1 MAGNVDKVQLQVEVI
16 RSQLDTLIKD
26 VNNLKSQKLSITVDS
41 SGMDAINKF
50 NASMKTLMQNAN
62 GVGGKIT
69 EIWAGVKDGA
79 PVRTIETV
87 NQGLGRTT
95 EIIRTLDKETQS
107 YSEVQTKTT
116 TNYDAIAKAAQRAAE
131 TSQKAEQQAKAYLLR
146 EQQAAEKAAK
156 RYDPTP
162 MQKQIEALT
171 GISNSSKSAADS
183 AKAFEKAWQDSSDKV
198 TAANQRA
205 AETSQ
210 KAFTTAQNN
219 MPTLQKQFAD
229 LGRQID
235 NAVKKYP
242 NGTFDKISGDVAN
255 ARAALAKLDSDLTAG
270 NISYE
275 DYTKG
280 VNDAKSSLRQ
290 LQSEFSQTQKDTEK
304 LKNST
309 NVLGDSLGNIVKK
322 IVAWQVINA
331 SVATVIRSFRKAVK
345 TMKEVDTELT
355 AIQKVTNNTDAEM
368 EKLSQHAYEVA
379 SQYGVAVTDYL
390 ESTGTFAKA
399 GYKELSEDMAE
410 LATKT
415 QLVGDV
421 NAETANQFLLSAD
434 AAFKMKG
441 NITELSTVL
450 DKANVIEN
458 NYATSIEKMA
468 EGFPIVANVASMA
481 NMSIDDLMA
490 ALGTITAVTQESG
503 TKAATALR
511 ALILNIMGDTETE
524 LEDGVTW
531 TKDEIDSLT
540 QVLWTYSEE
549 AMKAA
554 QATGTIVNPMEAVAG
569 LAKAY
574 KEGVLTQAELAKIE
588 SDLGGKLRTNQLDAL
603 IKNFDM
609 YSEMLDKVK
618 DSAGSA
624 DQEVGIMLES
634 WESKANILQ
643 NTWTK
648 FIANTLDTGWVKG
661 FLDALTW
668 LIEGFDNLGT
678 AIFVFG
684 SALAVLKW
692 NDITAKAKT
701 FGSVIKQLPSLF
713 KRAADGTNAFDAGMK
728 AMNLTLTS
736 TQLIVGAVVLAISG
750 LVIAYNHIKQAQEE
764 ARQAAI
770 DAGNAAAAE
779 AESLK
784 DLYQSYT
791 DAKKAYDDGTG
802 SKAALLSATEKLWKA
817 TDTEAE
823 SVDTLTFRYGSLKTA
838 IDQVTEAKLQAALY
852 DAKAGTVAANDNL
865 IEKVASY
872 NPYGFASA
880 HENFTADDFVKF
892 YEELTD
898 RRNKMLDSG
907 NTESR
912 DYKDLTIVLG
922 ELKPL
927 VDEYNTALENQ
938 KNIEGMLQ
946 SLRDGTLESYGR
958 ESDETKENT
967 EAKEENAEAAGTQAT
982 ALEEAGKKL
991 KAQQE
996 NLKSAA
1002 QAMAEYQK
1010 NGKVSNETIQ
1020 KLIAMSSDYS
1030 DILVNE
1036 DGTLNITEESL
1047 RLLNAA
1053 IADNITQTESQIGVT
1068 GTADDAAAAYVTSLI
1083 ALGEASGA
1091 TGQKLYELVLE
1102 EIKLNNMGLDLSG
1115 QIAQVIALGRAAG
1128 ATAASIA
1135 SISGMKSSD
1144 ADRTIKGWLQTG
1156 QVGSYEEGEQ
1166 KLLQGIYD
1174 SFDYSESSWNKS
1186 GSSGSKGSGS
1196 GGGGSS
1202 SDARLTAHKERVTL
1216 LKSELTLLEKQGA
1229 SEEAQKNKMRQ
1240 IQNALNAQADYMR
1253 SIGYSQA
1260 EINDLSSEWYD
1271 WQKKINE
1278 QTQTMENLLSDL
1290 QSAMQDSLS
1299 SQQEARDAELAAI
1312 DAQIDALKK
1321 RKESKDDELTL
1332 EEKILAV
1339 QKAQANLAN
1348 AQNERTIRQYNA
1360 KTGQWEWVADAGNVK
1375 SAEESLEN
1383 AKKDL
1388 EDFKENAAYEA
1399 AIAELEAKKDAIN
1412 ARYDALERQ
1421 YNNFLDSL
1429 KAKTRGIAE
1438 ILQDIWKNATPE
1450 LKKIILENAELFR
1463 QFGID
1468 VTKLS
1473 DAVTETVNR
1482 IVKVGA
1488 DGKAPSGLS
1497 VGDRVVTGGGTYE
1510 ITGVNPDGTYQSV
1523 LVDKNQTTYNY
1534 KGEYDDPPGAGGSGG
1549 GSGSG
1554 QKYSGTVYGYASD
1567 GSRYTISSERGIRFL
1582 NTALAGETLSGGD
1595 GSHWVKNAN
1604 GTTTITK
1611 RDGKRYTVYDKGGIL
1626 EGMGGVKATEKPEM
1640 VLPPDV
1646 TKVLHTM
1653 MLRPQT
1659 DMRFER
1665 GMDRMRM
1672 ALGIKDGTAMNR
1684 AAYDDHRIGT
1694 QYSGNVYQLG
1704 GISISEEK
1712 ARVTSVYDLARMAR
1726 TLAISSRD

>member
-1 MAGNVDKVQLQVEVI
+1 MAEIITLTVKQVGVSEAEK
-16 RSQLDTLIKD
+16 SLNNMLTTIK
-26 VNNLKSQKLSITVDS
+26 
-41 SGMDAINKF
+41 AINSTPI
-50 NASMKTLMQNAN
+50 NVSVT
-62 GVGGKIT
+62 GSG
-69 EIWAGVKDGA
+69 
-79 PVRTIETV
+79 
-87 NQGLGRTT
+87 
-95 EIIRTLDKETQS
+95 
-107 YSEVQTKTT
+107 
-116 TNYDAIAKAAQRAAE
+116 AKAA
-131 TSQKAEQQAKAYLLR
+131 EQYK
-146 EQQAAEKAAK
+146 
-156 RYDPTP
+156 
-162 MQKQIEALT
+162 EA
-171 GISNSSKSAADS
+171 
-183 AKAFEKAWQDSSDKV
+183 V
-198 TAANQRA
+198 TVTQT
-205 AETSQ
+205 E
-210 KAFTTAQNN
+210 
-219 MPTLQKQFAD
+219 
-229 LGRQID
+229 
-235 NAVKKYP
+235 VKKL
-242 NGTFDKISGDVAN
+242 S
-255 ARAALAKLDSDLTAG
+255 
-270 NISYE
+270 
-275 DYTKG
+275 
-280 VNDAKSSLRQ
+280 
-290 LQSEFSQTQKDTEK
+290 QSFKDTEK
-304 LKNST
+304 SGNSLLKN
-309 NVLGDSLGNIVKK
+309 
-322 IVAWQVINA
+322 VIKNA
-331 SVATVIRSFRKAVK
+331 QWYYISGAVSAATRSFKDAIA
-345 TMKEVDTELT
+345 TMKEVDAEMVS
-355 AIQKVTNNTDAEM
+355 IQKVTGYTKEQMDRLSDSAYALASAYGRTAQEILSAE
-368 EKLSQHAYEVA
+368 
-379 SQYGVAVTDYL
+379 T
-390 ESTGTFAKA
+390 TFARA
-399 GYKELSEDMAE
+399 GYTDQIEDLAE
-410 LATKT
+410 LAVLT
-415 QLVGDV
+415 QNVGDV
-421 NAETANQFLLSAD
+421 NADTASKFLIAAD
-434 AAFKMKG
+434 AAWKLGGNAKELTEIIDGMNNVTNKNAVDMKALTEGLTVSASAFAEAGESAQTYTAMVGAGVAATQRSG
-441 NITELSTVL
+441 NEVARAMRTIIMNVRQIRGETEDGELIDGESIANAAKALKEYADISTMQNGELRKTYDVLDELAGKWESLGSVAKSAITE
-450 DKANVIEN
+450 
-458 NYATSIEKMA
+458 
-468 EGFPIVANVASMA
+468 
-481 NMSIDDLMA
+481 
-490 ALGTITAVTQESG
+490 AL
-503 TKAATALR
+503 
-511 ALILNIMGDTETE
+511 
-524 LEDGVTW
+524 
-531 TKDEIDSLT
+531 
-540 QVLWTYSEE
+540 
-549 AMKAA
+549 
-554 QATGTIVNPMEAVAG
+554 AG
-569 LAKAY
+569 KY
-574 KEGVLTQAELAKIE
+574 
-588 SDLGGKLRTNQLDAL
+588 R
-603 IKNFDM
+603 
-609 YSEMLDKVK
+609 
-618 DSAGSA
+618 
-624 DQEVGIMLES
+624 
-634 WESKANILQ
+634 ANILSALLNDWDSVSKIMQ
-643 NTWTK
+643 DYADGVGSALEENGFYLQSWDAKTKQLQSTWTEFVAK
-648 FIANTLDTGWVKG
+648 TVDEDWIKG
-661 FLDALTW
+661 LISSVTW
-668 LIEGFDNLGT
+668 LIEGLGSLGNALLILGGIIATFKMPSILSFLSSAVAGIGRLIAMVKLATTNFT
-678 AIFVFG
+678 AFSLVVNTTQ
-684 SALAVLKW
+684 LAIGA
-692 NDITAKAKT
+692 ITAAIT
-701 FGSVIKQLPSLF
+701 IG
-713 KRAADGTNAFDAGMK
+713 
-728 AMNLTLTS
+728 
-736 TQLIVGAVVLAISG
+736 IV
-750 LVIAYNHIKQAQEE
+750 AYNKIKQAREE

-823 SVDTLTFRYGSLKTA
+823 SVNTLAFRYGSLKTA

-852 DAKAGTVAANDNL
+852 DAKAGTAAAEKGLRTAAEKAWGTELANAGNL
-865 IEKVASY
+865 KDPSSIL
-872 NPYGFASA
+872 
-880 HENFTADDFVKF
+880 ADYQGWIDS
-892 YEELTD
+892 
-898 RRNKMLDSG
+898 RNKMIDEGDTS
-907 NTESR
+907 SIA
-912 DYKDLTIVLG
+912 YKEAVRVISIY
-922 ELKPL
+922 KQA

-946 SLRDGTLESYGR
+946 ALRDGTLESYGR
-958 ESDETKENT
+958 EIDETKENT
-967 EAKEENAEAAGTQAT
+967 EAKEENASAAGTQAT
-982 ALEEAGKKL
+982 ALEKAGKAL

-1020 KLIAMSSDYS
+1020 KLISMSSDYS

-1278 QTQTMENLLSDL
+1278 QTQTMEKLLSDL

-1299 SQQEARDAELAAI
+1299 SQQEARGAELAAI

-1348 AQNERTIRQYNA
+1348 ARNERTIRQYNA
-1360 KTGQWEWVADAGNVK
+1360 KTGQWEWVADAGKVK

-1534 KGEYDDPPGAGGSGG
+1534 KGEYDDPPGVGGSGG

-1582 NTALAGETLSGGD
+1582 NTASAGETLSGGD

-1626 EGMGGVKATEKPEM
+1626 EGMGGIKATEKPEM

>member
-50 NASMKTLMQNAN
+50 NASMKTLIQNAN
-62 GVGGKIT
+62 GAGGKIT

-87 NQGLGRTT
+87 NEGLGRTT
-95 EIIRTLDKETQS
+95 EIIRTLDKETQA

-116 TNYDAIAKAAQRAAE
+116 TNYDAMAKAAQRAAE
-131 TSQKAEQQAKAYLLR
+131 TA
-146 EQQAAEKAAK
+146 
-156 RYDPTP
+156 
-162 MQKQIEALT
+162 
-171 GISNSSKSAADS
+171 
-183 AKAFEKAWQDSSDKV
+183 
-198 TAANQRA
+198 
-205 AETSQ
+205 Q

-255 ARAALAKLDSDLTAG
+255 ARAALSKLDSDLAEG
-270 NISYE
+270 KIGYE
-275 DYTKG
+275 AYTSG
-280 VNDAKSSLRQ
+280 VDSAKASLKQ

-331 SVATVIRSFRKAVK
+331 SVAAVIRSFKEAVQ
-345 TMKEVDTELT
+345 TMKEVDTELK

-368 EKLSQHAYEVA
+368 QKLSQHAYEVA

-692 NDITAKAKT
+692 NDITTKAKT

-736 TQLIVGAVVLAISG
+736 TQLIVGAVVIAISG
-750 LVIAYNHIKQAQEE
+750 LVIAYNHMKQAQEK
-764 ARQAAI
+764 ALQAAI
-770 DAGNAAAAE
+770 DAGNAAAQE

-802 SKAALLSATEKLWKA
+802 SKAALLTATEKLWKA

-823 SVDTLTFRYGSLKTA
+823 SVNTLAFRYGSLKTA
-838 IDQVTEAKLQAALY
+838 IDQVTEAKLQADLY
-852 DAKAGTVAANDNL
+852 DAKAGTAAAEKGLRTAAEKAWGTEFANAANLKDPSSIL
-865 IEKVASY
+865 
-872 NPYGFASA
+872 
-880 HENFTADDFVKF
+880 ADYQGWIDA
-892 YEELTD
+892 
-898 RRNKMLDSG
+898 RNKMIDEGDTS
-907 NTESR
+907 SIA
-912 DYKDLTIVLG
+912 YKEAVRVISIY
-922 ELKPL
+922 KQA

-946 SLRDGTLESYGR
+946 ALRDGTLESYGR
-958 ESDETKENT
+958 ETDETKENT
-967 EAKEENAEAAGTQAT
+967 EAKEENASAAGTQAT
-982 ALEEAGKKL
+982 ALEKAGKAL

-1156 QVGSYEEGEQ
+1156 QVGSYEEGER

-1290 QSAMQDSLS
+1290 QSAMQDSLR
-1299 SQQEARDAELAAI
+1299 SQQDARDAELAAI

-1348 AQNERTIRQYNA
+1348 ARNERTIRQYNA

-1383 AKKDL
+1383 AQKDL

-1412 ARYDALERQ
+1412 ARYDALELQ

-1549 GSGSG
+1549 NSVSG

-1582 NTALAGETLSGGD
+1582 NTASAGETLSGGD

-1626 EGMGGVKATEKPEM
+1626 EGMGGIKATEKPEM

-1665 GMDRMRM
+1665 GMDRMRI

>member
-50 NASMKTLMQNAN
+50 NASMRTLTQNAD
-62 GVGGKIT
+62 GLGGKFTQVWSGIA
-69 EIWAGVKDGA
+69 EGA

-95 EIIRTLDKETQS
+95 EIIRTLNEETQT

-116 TNYDAIAKAAQRAAE
+116 TNYDAIAKAA
-131 TSQKAEQQAKAYLLR
+131 
-146 EQQAAEKAAK
+146 
-156 RYDPTP
+156 
-162 MQKQIEALT
+162 
-171 GISNSSKSAADS
+171 
-183 AKAFEKAWQDSSDKV
+183 
-198 TAANQRA
+198 QRA

-331 SVATVIRSFRKAVK
+331 SVATVIRSFREAVK

-368 EKLSQHAYEVA
+368 QKLSQHAYEVA

-441 NITELSTVL
+441 NITELSAVL

-458 NYATSIEKMA
+458 DYATSIEKMA

-692 NDITAKAKT
+692 NDITTKAKT

-736 TQLIVGAVVLAISG
+736 TQLIVGAVVIAISG
-750 LVIAYNHIKQAQEE
+750 LVIAYNHMKQAQEE

-770 DAGNAAAAE
+770 DAGNAAAQE

-784 DLYQSYT
+784 ALYQSHT
-791 DAKKAYDDGTG
+791 DAKKAYEDGTG
-802 SKAALLSATEKLWKA
+802 SKAALLTATEKLWKA

-865 IEKVASY
+865 IEKVVSY

-880 HENFTADDFVKF
+880 YENFTADDFVKF

-912 DYKDLTIVLG
+912 DYKNLTRVLG

-946 SLRDGTLESYGR
+946 ALRDGTLESYGR
-958 ESDETKENT
+958 ETDSVQENT
-967 EAKEENAEAAGTQAT
+967 DALDENAAAAGTQAT
-982 ALEEAGKKL
+982 ALEKAGKAL

-1091 TGQKLYELVLE
+1091 TGRKLYELVLE

-1186 GSSGSKGSGS
+1186 GSSGPKGSGS

-1278 QTQTMENLLSDL
+1278 QTQTMENLLSDM

-1360 KTGQWEWVADAGNVK
+1360 KTGQWEWVADAGKVK

-1554 QKYSGTVYGYASD
+1554 QKYSGTVYGHASD

>member
-1 MAGNVDKVQLQVEVI
+1 MAEIITLTVKQVGVSEAEK
-16 RSQLDTLIKD
+16 SLNNMLTTIK
-26 VNNLKSQKLSITVDS
+26 
-41 SGMDAINKF
+41 AINSTPI
-50 NASMKTLMQNAN
+50 NVSVT
-62 GVGGKIT
+62 GSG
-69 EIWAGVKDGA
+69 
-79 PVRTIETV
+79 
-87 NQGLGRTT
+87 
-95 EIIRTLDKETQS
+95 
-107 YSEVQTKTT
+107 
-116 TNYDAIAKAAQRAAE
+116 AKAA
-131 TSQKAEQQAKAYLLR
+131 EQYK
-146 EQQAAEKAAK
+146 
-156 RYDPTP
+156 
-162 MQKQIEALT
+162 EA
-171 GISNSSKSAADS
+171 
-183 AKAFEKAWQDSSDKV
+183 V
-198 TAANQRA
+198 TVTQT
-205 AETSQ
+205 E
-210 KAFTTAQNN
+210 
-219 MPTLQKQFAD
+219 
-229 LGRQID
+229 
-235 NAVKKYP
+235 VKKL
-242 NGTFDKISGDVAN
+242 S
-255 ARAALAKLDSDLTAG
+255 
-270 NISYE
+270 
-275 DYTKG
+275 
-280 VNDAKSSLRQ
+280 
-290 LQSEFSQTQKDTEK
+290 QSFKDTEK
-304 LKNST
+304 SGNSLLKN
-309 NVLGDSLGNIVKK
+309 
-322 IVAWQVINA
+322 VIKNA
-331 SVATVIRSFRKAVK
+331 QWYYISGAVSAATRSFKDAIA
-345 TMKEVDTELT
+345 TMKEVDAEMVS
-355 AIQKVTNNTDAEM
+355 IQKVTGYTKEQMDRLSDSAYALASAYGRTAQEILSAE
-368 EKLSQHAYEVA
+368 
-379 SQYGVAVTDYL
+379 T
-390 ESTGTFAKA
+390 TFARA
-399 GYKELSEDMAE
+399 GYTDQIEDLAE
-410 LATKT
+410 LAVLT
-415 QLVGDV
+415 QNVGDV
-421 NAETANQFLLSAD
+421 NADTASKFLIAAD
-434 AAFKMKG
+434 AAWKLGGNAKELTEIIDGMNNVTNKNAVDMKALTEGLTVSASAFAEAGESAQTYTAMVGAGVAATQRSG
-441 NITELSTVL
+441 NEVARAMRTIIMNVRQIRGETEDGELIDGESIANAAKALKEYADISTMQNGELRKTYDVLDELAGKWESLGSVAKSAITE
-450 DKANVIEN
+450 
-458 NYATSIEKMA
+458 
-468 EGFPIVANVASMA
+468 
-481 NMSIDDLMA
+481 
-490 ALGTITAVTQESG
+490 AL
-503 TKAATALR
+503 
-511 ALILNIMGDTETE
+511 
-524 LEDGVTW
+524 
-531 TKDEIDSLT
+531 
-540 QVLWTYSEE
+540 
-549 AMKAA
+549 
-554 QATGTIVNPMEAVAG
+554 AG
-569 LAKAY
+569 KY
-574 KEGVLTQAELAKIE
+574 
-588 SDLGGKLRTNQLDAL
+588 R
-603 IKNFDM
+603 
-609 YSEMLDKVK
+609 
-618 DSAGSA
+618 
-624 DQEVGIMLES
+624 
-634 WESKANILQ
+634 ANILSALLNDWDSVSKIMQ
-643 NTWTK
+643 DYADGVGSALEENGFYLQGWDAKTKQLQSTWTEFVAK
-648 FIANTLDTGWVKG
+648 TVDEDWIKG
-661 FLDALTW
+661 LISSVTW
-668 LIEGFDNLGT
+668 LIEGLGSLGNALLILGGIIATFKMPSILSFLSSAVAGIGRLIAMVKLATTNFT
-678 AIFVFG
+678 AFSLVVNTTQ
-684 SALAVLKW
+684 LAIGA
-692 NDITAKAKT
+692 ITAAIT
-701 FGSVIKQLPSLF
+701 IG
-713 KRAADGTNAFDAGMK
+713 
-728 AMNLTLTS
+728 
-736 TQLIVGAVVLAISG
+736 IV
-750 LVIAYNHIKQAQEE
+750 AYNKIKQAREE

-802 SKAALLSATEKLWKA
+802 SKAALLAATEKLWKA

-823 SVDTLTFRYGSLKTA
+823 SVNTLAFRYGSLKTA
-838 IDQVTEAKLQAALY
+838 IDQVTEAKLQADLY
-852 DAKAGTVAANDNL
+852 DAKAGVTAAGYALVNNGGVTEEFGAKTP
-865 IEKVASY
+865 EKVLEYY
-872 NPYGFASA
+872 NQFISS
-880 HENFTADDFVKF
+880 
-892 YEELTD
+892 
-898 RRNKMLDSG
+898 RNEMIDSG
-907 NTESR
+907 TDSGATWQNVTREISR
-912 DYKDLTIVLG
+912 
-922 ELKPL
+922 LKPL

-946 SLRDGTLESYGR
+946 ALRDGTLESYGR
-958 ESDETKENT
+958 EIDETKENT
-967 EAKEENAEAAGTQAT
+967 EAKEENAAAAGTQAT
-982 ALEEAGKKL
+982 ALEKAGKAL

-1002 QAMAEYQK
+1002 QAMAEYQR

-1091 TGQKLYELVLE
+1091 TGRKLYELVLE

-1174 SFDYSESSWNKS
+1174 SFDYSESSWNKA

-1278 QTQTMENLLSDL
+1278 QTQTMEKLLSDL
-1290 QSAMQDSLS
+1290 QSAMQDSLR
-1299 SQQEARDAELAAI
+1299 SQQDARDAELAAI

-1360 KTGQWEWVADAGNVK
+1360 KTGQWEWVADDGKVK

-1582 NTALAGETLSGGD
+1582 NTASAGETLSGGD

-1626 EGMGGVKATEKPEM
+1626 EGMGGIKATEKPEM

>member
-50 NASMKTLMQNAN
+50 NASMRTLTQNAD
-62 GVGGKIT
+62 GLGGKFTQVWSGIA
-69 EIWAGVKDGA
+69 EGA

-95 EIIRTLDKETQS
+95 EIIRTLNEETQS

-116 TNYDAIAKAAQRAAE
+116 TNYDAIAKAA
-131 TSQKAEQQAKAYLLR
+131 
-146 EQQAAEKAAK
+146 
-156 RYDPTP
+156 
-162 MQKQIEALT
+162 
-171 GISNSSKSAADS
+171 
-183 AKAFEKAWQDSSDKV
+183 
-198 TAANQRA
+198 QRA

-255 ARAALAKLDSDLTAG
+255 ARAALAKLDSDLAEG
-270 NISYE
+270 KIGYE
-275 DYTKG
+275 AYTSG
-280 VNDAKSSLRQ
+280 VDSAKASLKQ

-331 SVATVIRSFRKAVK
+331 SVATVIRSFREAVK

-441 NITELSTVL
+441 NITELSAVL

-692 NDITAKAKT
+692 NDITTKAKT

-736 TQLIVGAVVLAISG
+736 TQLIVGAVVIAISG
-750 LVIAYNHIKQAQEE
+750 LVIAYNHMKQAQEE
-764 ARQAAI
+764 ARRAAI
-770 DAGNAAAAE
+770 DAGNAAAQE

-784 DLYQSYT
+784 DLYQSHT

-817 TDTEAE
+817 TDTEAG

-865 IEKVASY
+865 IEKVVSY

-912 DYKDLTIVLG
+912 DYKNLTIVLG

-946 SLRDGTLESYGR
+946 ALRDGTLESYGR
-958 ESDETKENT
+958 EIDETKENT
-967 EAKEENAEAAGTQAT
+967 EAKEENASAAGTQAT
-982 ALEEAGKKL
+982 ALEKAGKAL

-1020 KLIAMSSDYS
+1020 KLISMSSDYS

-1174 SFDYSESSWNKS
+1174 SIQSKS
-1186 GSSGSKGSGS
+1186 
-1196 GGGGSS
+1196 
-1202 SDARLTAHKERVTL
+1202 
-1216 LKSELTLLEKQGA
+1216 
-1229 SEEAQKNKMRQ
+1229 
-1240 IQNALNAQADYMR
+1240 
-1253 SIGYSQA
+1253 
-1260 EINDLSSEWYD
+1260 
-1271 WQKKINE
+1271 
-1278 QTQTMENLLSDL
+1278 
-1290 QSAMQDSLS
+1290 
-1299 SQQEARDAELAAI
+1299 
-1312 DAQIDALKK
+1312 
-1321 RKESKDDELTL
+1321 
-1332 EEKILAV
+1332 
-1339 QKAQANLAN
+1339 
-1348 AQNERTIRQYNA
+1348 
-1360 KTGQWEWVADAGNVK
+1360 
-1375 SAEESLEN
+1375 
-1383 AKKDL
+1383 
-1388 EDFKENAAYEA
+1388 
-1399 AIAELEAKKDAIN
+1399 
-1412 ARYDALERQ
+1412 
-1421 YNNFLDSL
+1421 
-1429 KAKTRGIAE
+1429 
-1438 ILQDIWKNATPE
+1438 
-1450 LKKIILENAELFR
+1450 
-1463 QFGID
+1463 
-1468 VTKLS
+1468 
-1473 DAVTETVNR
+1473 
-1482 IVKVGA
+1482 
-1488 DGKAPSGLS
+1488 
-1497 VGDRVVTGGGTYE
+1497 
-1510 ITGVNPDGTYQSV
+1510 
-1523 LVDKNQTTYNY
+1523 
-1534 KGEYDDPPGAGGSGG
+1534 
-1549 GSGSG
+1549 
-1554 QKYSGTVYGYASD
+1554 
-1567 GSRYTISSERGIRFL
+1567 
-1582 NTALAGETLSGGD
+1582 
-1595 GSHWVKNAN
+1595 
-1604 GTTTITK
+1604 
-1611 RDGKRYTVYDKGGIL
+1611 
-1626 EGMGGVKATEKPEM
+1626 
-1640 VLPPDV
+1640 
-1646 TKVLHTM
+1646 
-1653 MLRPQT
+1653 
-1659 DMRFER
+1659 
-1665 GMDRMRM
+1665 
-1672 ALGIKDGTAMNR
+1672 
-1684 AAYDDHRIGT
+1684 
-1694 QYSGNVYQLG
+1694 
-1704 GISISEEK
+1704 
-1712 ARVTSVYDLARMAR
+1712 
-1726 TLAISSRD
+1726 

>member
-1 MAGNVDKVQLQVEVI
+1 MAEIITLTVKQVGVSEAEKSLNNMLTTIKAINSTPINVSVTSSGAKAAEQYKEAVTVTQTEV
-16 RSQLDTLIKD
+16 K
-26 VNNLKSQKLSITVDS
+26 KLSQSFRDTEE
-41 SGMDAINKF
+41 SGNSLLKNVIK
-50 NASMKTLMQNAN
+50 NAQWYYIS
-62 GVGGKIT
+62 
-69 EIWAGVKDGA
+69 GA
-79 PVRTIETV
+79 VSAATRSF
-87 NQGLGRTT
+87 
-95 EIIRTLDKETQS
+95 K
-107 YSEVQTKTT
+107 
-116 TNYDAIAKAAQRAAE
+116 DAIAA
-131 TSQKAEQQAKAYLLR
+131 
-146 EQQAAEKAAK
+146 
-156 RYDPTP
+156 
-162 MQKQIEALT
+162 
-171 GISNSSKSAADS
+171 
-183 AKAFEKAWQDSSDKV
+183 
-198 TAANQRA
+198 
-205 AETSQ
+205 
-210 KAFTTAQNN
+210 
-219 MPTLQKQFAD
+219 
-229 LGRQID
+229 
-235 NAVKKYP
+235 
-242 NGTFDKISGDVAN
+242 
-255 ARAALAKLDSDLTAG
+255 
-270 NISYE
+270 
-275 DYTKG
+275 
-280 VNDAKSSLRQ
+280 
-290 LQSEFSQTQKDTEK
+290 
-304 LKNST
+304 
-309 NVLGDSLGNIVKK
+309 
-322 IVAWQVINA
+322 
-331 SVATVIRSFRKAVK
+331 
-345 TMKEVDTELT
+345 MKEVDAEMVS
-355 AIQKVTNNTDAEM
+355 IQKVTGYTKEQMDRLSDSAYALASAYGRTAQEILSAE
-368 EKLSQHAYEVA
+368 
-379 SQYGVAVTDYL
+379 T
-390 ESTGTFAKA
+390 TFARA
-399 GYKELSEDMAE
+399 GYTDQIEDLAE
-410 LATKT
+410 LAVLT
-415 QLVGDV
+415 QNVGDV
-421 NAETANQFLLSAD
+421 NADTASKFLIAAD
-434 AAFKMKG
+434 AAWKLGGNEKELTEIIDGMNNVTNKNAVDMKALTEGLTVSASAFAEAGESAQTYTAMVGAGVAATQRSGNEVARAMRTIIMNVRQIRGETEDGELIDGESIANAAKALKEYADISTLQNGELRKTYDVLDELAGKWESLGSVAKSAITEALAGKYRANILSALLNDWDSVSKMMQDYADGVGSALEENEFYLQSWDAKTKQLQSTWTEFVAKTVDEDWIKGLISSVTWIIEGIGSLGNALLILGGIIATFKMPS
-441 NITELSTVL
+441 ILSFL
-450 DKANVIEN
+450 
-458 NYATSIEKMA
+458 S
-468 EGFPIVANVASMA
+468 S
-481 NMSIDDLMA
+481 
-490 ALGTITAVTQESG
+490 
-503 TKAATALR
+503 
-511 ALILNIMGDTETE
+511 
-524 LEDGVTW
+524 
-531 TKDEIDSLT
+531 
-540 QVLWTYSEE
+540 
-549 AMKAA
+549 
-554 QATGTIVNPMEAVAG
+554 AVAG
-569 LAKAY
+569 IGRLIAMVKLATTNFTAFSL
-574 KEGVLTQAELAKIE
+574 VASTTQLAI
-588 SDLGGKLRTNQLDAL
+588 GA
-603 IKNFDM
+603 
-609 YSEMLDKVK
+609 
-618 DSAGSA
+618 
-624 DQEVGIMLES
+624 
-634 WESKANILQ
+634 
-643 NTWTK
+643 
-648 FIANTLDTGWVKG
+648 
-661 FLDALTW
+661 
-668 LIEGFDNLGT
+668 
-678 AIFVFG
+678 
-684 SALAVLKW
+684 
-692 NDITAKAKT
+692 ITAAIT
-701 FGSVIKQLPSLF
+701 IG
-713 KRAADGTNAFDAGMK
+713 
-728 AMNLTLTS
+728 
-736 TQLIVGAVVLAISG
+736 IV
-750 LVIAYNHIKQAQEE
+750 AYNKIKQAREE
-764 ARQAAI
+764 ARRTAI
-770 DAGNAAAAE
+770 DAGNAAAQE

-802 SKAALLSATEKLWKA
+802 SKAALLTATEKLWKA

-838 IDQVTEAKLQAALY
+838 IDQVTEAKLQADLY
-852 DAKAGTVAANDNL
+852 DAKAGVTAAGYALVNNGGVTEEFGAKTP
-865 IEKVASY
+865 EKVLEYY
-872 NPYGFASA
+872 NQFISS
-880 HENFTADDFVKF
+880 
-892 YEELTD
+892 
-898 RRNKMLDSG
+898 RNEMIDSG
-907 NTESR
+907 TDSGATWQNVTREISR
-912 DYKDLTIVLG
+912 
-922 ELKPL
+922 LKPL

-946 SLRDGTLESYGR
+946 ALREGTLESYGR

-1083 ALGEASGA
+1083 ALGEASGT

-1115 QIAQVIALGRAAG
+1115 QIAQVIALGQAAG

-1278 QTQTMENLLSDL
+1278 QTQTMEKLLSDL
-1290 QSAMQDSLS
+1290 QSAMQDSLR
-1299 SQQEARDAELAAI
+1299 SQQDARDAELAAI

-1348 AQNERTIRQYNA
+1348 ARNERTIRQYNA
-1360 KTGQWEWVADAGNVK
+1360 KTGQWEWVADAGKVK

-1534 KGEYDDPPGAGGSGG
+1534 KGEYDDPPGAGGSVGD
-1549 GSGSG
+1549 SGSG

>member
-1 MAGNVDKVQLQVEVI
+1 MAEIITLTVKQVGVSEAEK
-16 RSQLDTLIKD
+16 SLNNMLTTIK
-26 VNNLKSQKLSITVDS
+26 
-41 SGMDAINKF
+41 AINSTPI
-50 NASMKTLMQNAN
+50 NVSVT
-62 GVGGKIT
+62 GSG
-69 EIWAGVKDGA
+69 
-79 PVRTIETV
+79 
-87 NQGLGRTT
+87 
-95 EIIRTLDKETQS
+95 
-107 YSEVQTKTT
+107 
-116 TNYDAIAKAAQRAAE
+116 AKAA
-131 TSQKAEQQAKAYLLR
+131 EQYK
-146 EQQAAEKAAK
+146 
-156 RYDPTP
+156 
-162 MQKQIEALT
+162 EA
-171 GISNSSKSAADS
+171 
-183 AKAFEKAWQDSSDKV
+183 V
-198 TAANQRA
+198 TVTQT
-205 AETSQ
+205 E
-210 KAFTTAQNN
+210 
-219 MPTLQKQFAD
+219 
-229 LGRQID
+229 
-235 NAVKKYP
+235 VKKL
-242 NGTFDKISGDVAN
+242 S
-255 ARAALAKLDSDLTAG
+255 
-270 NISYE
+270 
-275 DYTKG
+275 
-280 VNDAKSSLRQ
+280 
-290 LQSEFSQTQKDTEK
+290 QSFKDTEK
-304 LKNST
+304 SGNSLLKN
-309 NVLGDSLGNIVKK
+309 
-322 IVAWQVINA
+322 VIKNA
-331 SVATVIRSFRKAVK
+331 QWYYISGAVSAATRSFKDAIAA
-345 TMKEVDTELT
+345 MKEVDAEMVS
-355 AIQKVTNNTDAEM
+355 IQKVTGYTKEQMDRLSDSAYALASAYGRTAQEILSAE
-368 EKLSQHAYEVA
+368 
-379 SQYGVAVTDYL
+379 T
-390 ESTGTFAKA
+390 TFARA
-399 GYKELSEDMAE
+399 GYTDQIENLAE
-410 LATKT
+410 LAVLT
-415 QLVGDV
+415 QNVGDV
-421 NAETANQFLLSAD
+421 NADTASKFLIAAD
-434 AAFKMKG
+434 AAWKLGGNEKELTEIIDGMNNVTNKNAVDMKALTEGLTVSASAFAEAGESAQTYTAMVGAGVAATQRSG
-441 NITELSTVL
+441 NEVARAMRTIIMNVRQIRGETEDGELIDGESIANAAKALKEYADISTMQNGELRKTYDVLDELAGKWESLGSVAKSAITE
-450 DKANVIEN
+450 
-458 NYATSIEKMA
+458 
-468 EGFPIVANVASMA
+468 
-481 NMSIDDLMA
+481 
-490 ALGTITAVTQESG
+490 AL
-503 TKAATALR
+503 
-511 ALILNIMGDTETE
+511 
-524 LEDGVTW
+524 
-531 TKDEIDSLT
+531 
-540 QVLWTYSEE
+540 
-549 AMKAA
+549 
-554 QATGTIVNPMEAVAG
+554 AG
-569 LAKAY
+569 KY
-574 KEGVLTQAELAKIE
+574 
-588 SDLGGKLRTNQLDAL
+588 R
-603 IKNFDM
+603 
-609 YSEMLDKVK
+609 
-618 DSAGSA
+618 
-624 DQEVGIMLES
+624 
-634 WESKANILQ
+634 ANILSALLNDWDSVSKIMQ
-643 NTWTK
+643 DYADGVGSALEENGFYLQSWDAKTKQLQSTWTEFVAK
-648 FIANTLDTGWVKG
+648 TVDEDWIKG
-661 FLDALTW
+661 LISSVTW
-668 LIEGFDNLGT
+668 LIEGLGSLGNALLILGGIIATFKMPSILSFLSSAVAGIGRLIAMVKLATTNFT
-678 AIFVFG
+678 AFSLV
-684 SALAVLKW
+684 ANTTQLAIGA
-692 NDITAKAKT
+692 ITAAIT
-701 FGSVIKQLPSLF
+701 IG
-713 KRAADGTNAFDAGMK
+713 
-728 AMNLTLTS
+728 
-736 TQLIVGAVVLAISG
+736 IV
-750 LVIAYNHIKQAQEE
+750 AYNKIKQAREE
-764 ARQAAI
+764 ARRAAI
-770 DAGNAAAAE
+770 DAGNAAATE

-784 DLYQSYT
+784 DLYQSYE
-791 DAKKAYDDGTG
+791 DANKAYEDGTG
-802 SKAALLSATEKLWKA
+802 SKAALLAATEKLWKA
-817 TDTEAE
+817 TDTEAG

-838 IDQVTEAKLQAALY
+838 IDQVTEAKLQADLY
-852 DAKAGTVAANDNL
+852 DAKAGTAAAEKGLRTAAEKAWGTELANAGNL
-865 IEKVASY
+865 KDPSSIL
-872 NPYGFASA
+872 
-880 HENFTADDFVKF
+880 ADYQVWIDA
-892 YEELTD
+892 
-898 RRNKMLDSG
+898 RNKMIDEGDTS
-907 NTESR
+907 SIA
-912 DYKDLTIVLG
+912 YKEAVRVISIY
-922 ELKPL
+922 KQA

-946 SLRDGTLESYGR
+946 ALREGTLESYGR

-967 EAKEENAEAAGTQAT
+967 EAKEENAAAAGTQAT
-982 ALEEAGKKL
+982 ALEKAGKAL

-996 NLKSAA
+996 NLKSAV
-1002 QAMAEYQK
+1002 QAMAEYQR

-1091 TGQKLYELVLE
+1091 TGRKLYELVLE

-1278 QTQTMENLLSDL
+1278 QTQTMEKLLSDL
-1290 QSAMQDSLS
+1290 QSAMQDSLR
-1299 SQQEARDAELAAI
+1299 SQQDARDAELAAI

-1360 KTGQWEWVADAGNVK
+1360 KTGQWEWVADDGKVK

-1388 EDFKENAAYEA
+1388 EDFKENAAYKA

-1549 GSGSG
+1549 DSGSG

-1604 GTTTITK
+1604 GTTTITR
-1611 RDGKRYTVYDKGGIL
+1611 RDGRRYTVYDKGGIL
-1626 EGMGGVKATEKPEM
+1626 DGMGGIKATEKPEM

>member
-1 MAGNVDKVQLQVEVI
+1 MAGNVDKVQLQVEVV

-62 GVGGKIT
+62 GAGGKIT

-87 NQGLGRTT
+87 NEGLGKTT
-95 EIIRTLDKETQS
+95 EIIRTLDKETQT

-116 TNYDAIAKAAQRAAE
+116 TNYDAMAKAAQRAAE
-131 TSQKAEQQAKAYLLR
+131 
-146 EQQAAEKAAK
+146 
-156 RYDPTP
+156 
-162 MQKQIEALT
+162 
-171 GISNSSKSAADS
+171 
-183 AKAFEKAWQDSSDKV
+183 
-198 TAANQRA
+198 AN
-205 AETSQ
+205 Q
-210 KAFTTAQNN
+210 KAFSTAQNN

-331 SVATVIRSFRKAVK
+331 SVATVIRSFREAVK

-368 EKLSQHAYEVA
+368 QKLSQHAYEVA

-441 NITELSTVL
+441 NITELSAVL

-736 TQLIVGAVVLAISG
+736 TQLIVGAVVIAISG
-750 LVIAYNHIKQAQEE
+750 LVIAYNHMKQAQEE
-764 ARQAAI
+764 ARQKALE
-770 DAGNAAAAE
+770 AGNAAAAE

-784 DLYQSYT
+784 DLYQSYE
-791 DAKKAYDDGTG
+791 DANKAYEDGTG

-823 SVDTLTFRYGSLKTA
+823 SVNTLAFRYGSLKTA

-865 IEKVASY
+865 IEKVVSY

-880 HENFTADDFVKF
+880 YENFTADDFVKF

-912 DYKDLTIVLG
+912 DYKNLTIVLG

-946 SLRDGTLESYGR
+946 ALREGTLESYGR
-958 ESDETKENT
+958 EIDETKENT
-967 EAKEENAEAAGTQAT
+967 EAKEENAAAAGTQAT
-982 ALEEAGKKL
+982 ALEKAGKAL

-1091 TGQKLYELVLE
+1091 TGRKLYELVLE

-1278 QTQTMENLLSDL
+1278 QTQTMEKLLSDL
-1290 QSAMQDSLS
+1290 QSAMQDSLR
-1299 SQQEARDAELAAI
+1299 SQQDARDAELAAI

-1360 KTGQWEWVADAGNVK
+1360 KTGQWEWVADDGKVK

-1626 EGMGGVKATEKPEM
+1626 EGMGGIKATEKPEM

>member
-1 MAGNVDKVQLQVEVI
+1 MAEIITLTVKQVGVSEAEK
-16 RSQLDTLIKD
+16 SLNNMLTTIK
-26 VNNLKSQKLSITVDS
+26 
-41 SGMDAINKF
+41 AINSTPI
-50 NASMKTLMQNAN
+50 NVSVT
-62 GVGGKIT
+62 GSG
-69 EIWAGVKDGA
+69 
-79 PVRTIETV
+79 
-87 NQGLGRTT
+87 
-95 EIIRTLDKETQS
+95 
-107 YSEVQTKTT
+107 
-116 TNYDAIAKAAQRAAE
+116 AKAA
-131 TSQKAEQQAKAYLLR
+131 EQYK
-146 EQQAAEKAAK
+146 
-156 RYDPTP
+156 
-162 MQKQIEALT
+162 EA
-171 GISNSSKSAADS
+171 
-183 AKAFEKAWQDSSDKV
+183 V
-198 TAANQRA
+198 TVTQT
-205 AETSQ
+205 E
-210 KAFTTAQNN
+210 
-219 MPTLQKQFAD
+219 
-229 LGRQID
+229 
-235 NAVKKYP
+235 VKKL
-242 NGTFDKISGDVAN
+242 S
-255 ARAALAKLDSDLTAG
+255 
-270 NISYE
+270 
-275 DYTKG
+275 
-280 VNDAKSSLRQ
+280 
-290 LQSEFSQTQKDTEK
+290 QSFKDTEK
-304 LKNST
+304 SGNSLLKN
-309 NVLGDSLGNIVKK
+309 
-322 IVAWQVINA
+322 VIKNA
-331 SVATVIRSFRKAVK
+331 QWYYISGAVSAATRSFKDAIA
-345 TMKEVDTELT
+345 TMKEVDAEMVS
-355 AIQKVTNNTDAEM
+355 IQKVTGYTKEQMDRLSDSAYALASAYGRTAQEILSAE
-368 EKLSQHAYEVA
+368 
-379 SQYGVAVTDYL
+379 T
-390 ESTGTFAKA
+390 TFARA
-399 GYKELSEDMAE
+399 GYTDQIEDLAE
-410 LATKT
+410 LAVLT
-415 QLVGDV
+415 QNVGDV
-421 NAETANQFLLSAD
+421 NADTASKFLIAAD
-434 AAFKMKG
+434 AAWKLGGNAKELTEIIDGMNNVTNKNAVDMKALTEGLTVSASAFAEAGESAQTYTAMVGAGVAATQRSG
-441 NITELSTVL
+441 NEVARAMRTIIMNVRQIRGETEDGELIDGESIANAAKALKEYADISTMQNGELRKTYDVLDELAGKWESLGSVAKSAITE
-450 DKANVIEN
+450 
-458 NYATSIEKMA
+458 
-468 EGFPIVANVASMA
+468 
-481 NMSIDDLMA
+481 
-490 ALGTITAVTQESG
+490 AL
-503 TKAATALR
+503 
-511 ALILNIMGDTETE
+511 
-524 LEDGVTW
+524 
-531 TKDEIDSLT
+531 
-540 QVLWTYSEE
+540 
-549 AMKAA
+549 
-554 QATGTIVNPMEAVAG
+554 AG
-569 LAKAY
+569 KY
-574 KEGVLTQAELAKIE
+574 
-588 SDLGGKLRTNQLDAL
+588 R
-603 IKNFDM
+603 
-609 YSEMLDKVK
+609 
-618 DSAGSA
+618 
-624 DQEVGIMLES
+624 
-634 WESKANILQ
+634 ANILSALLNDWDSVSKIMQ
-643 NTWTK
+643 DYADGVGSALEENGFYLQSWDAKTKQLQSTWTEFVAK
-648 FIANTLDTGWVKG
+648 TVDEDWIKG
-661 FLDALTW
+661 LISSVTW
-668 LIEGFDNLGT
+668 LIEGLGSLGNALLILGGIIATFKMPSILSFLSSAVAGIGRLIAMVKLATTNFT
-678 AIFVFG
+678 AFSLVVNTTQ
-684 SALAVLKW
+684 LAIGA
-692 NDITAKAKT
+692 ITAAIT
-701 FGSVIKQLPSLF
+701 IG
-713 KRAADGTNAFDAGMK
+713 
-728 AMNLTLTS
+728 
-736 TQLIVGAVVLAISG
+736 IV
-750 LVIAYNHIKQAQEE
+750 AYNKIKQAREE

-802 SKAALLSATEKLWKA
+802 SKAALLAATEKLWKA

-823 SVDTLTFRYGSLKTA
+823 SVNTLAFRYGSLKTA
-838 IDQVTEAKLQAALY
+838 IDQVTEAKLQADLY
-852 DAKAGTVAANDNL
+852 DAKAGTAAAEKGLRTAAEKAWGTEFANAANLKDPSSIL
-865 IEKVASY
+865 
-872 NPYGFASA
+872 
-880 HENFTADDFVKF
+880 ADYQGWIDA
-892 YEELTD
+892 
-898 RRNKMLDSG
+898 RNKMIDEGDTS
-907 NTESR
+907 SIA
-912 DYKDLTIVLG
+912 YKETVRVISIY
-922 ELKPL
+922 KQA

-958 ESDETKENT
+958 EIDETKENT
-967 EAKEENAEAAGTQAT
+967 EAKEENAAAAGTQAT
-982 ALEEAGKKL
+982 ALEKAGKVL

-1290 QSAMQDSLS
+1290 QSAMQDSLR
-1299 SQQEARDAELAAI
+1299 SQQDARDAELAAI

-1348 AQNERTIRQYNA
+1348 ARNERTIRQYNA
-1360 KTGQWEWVADAGNVK
+1360 KTGQWEWVADAGKVK

-1473 DAVTETVNR
+1473 DVVTETVNR

>member
-50 NASMKTLMQNAN
+50 NASMRTLTQNAD
-62 GVGGKIT
+62 GLGGKFTQVWSGIA
-69 EIWAGVKDGA
+69 EGA

-95 EIIRTLDKETQS
+95 EIIRTLNEETQS

-116 TNYDAIAKAAQRAAE
+116 TNYDAIAKAA
-131 TSQKAEQQAKAYLLR
+131 
-146 EQQAAEKAAK
+146 
-156 RYDPTP
+156 
-162 MQKQIEALT
+162 
-171 GISNSSKSAADS
+171 
-183 AKAFEKAWQDSSDKV
+183 
-198 TAANQRA
+198 QRA

-255 ARAALAKLDSDLTAG
+255 ARAALAKLDSDLAEG
-270 NISYE
+270 KIGYE
-275 DYTKG
+275 AYTSG
-280 VNDAKSSLRQ
+280 VDSAKASLKQ

-331 SVATVIRSFRKAVK
+331 SVATVIRSFREAVK

-441 NITELSTVL
+441 NITELSAVL

-692 NDITAKAKT
+692 NDITTKAKT

-736 TQLIVGAVVLAISG
+736 TQLIVGAVVIAISG
-750 LVIAYNHIKQAQEE
+750 LVIAYNHMKQAQEE
-764 ARQAAI
+764 ARRAAI
-770 DAGNAAAAE
+770 DAGNAAAQE

-784 DLYQSYT
+784 DLYQSHT

-817 TDTEAE
+817 TDTEAG

-865 IEKVASY
+865 IEKVVSY

-912 DYKDLTIVLG
+912 DYKNLTIVLG

-946 SLRDGTLESYGR
+946 ALRDGTLESYGR
-958 ESDETKENT
+958 EIDETKENT
-967 EAKEENAEAAGTQAT
+967 EAKEENASAAGTQAT
-982 ALEEAGKKL
+982 ALEKAGKAL

-1020 KLIAMSSDYS
+1020 KLISMSSDYS

-1290 QSAMQDSLS
+1290 QSAMQDSLR
-1299 SQQEARDAELAAI
+1299 SQQDARDAELAAI

-1348 AQNERTIRQYNA
+1348 ARNERTIRQYNA
-1360 KTGQWEWVADAGNVK
+1360 KTGQWEWVADAGKVK

-1473 DAVTETVNR
+1473 DVVTETVNR

-1582 NTALAGETLSGGD
+1582 NTASAGETLSGGD

-1626 EGMGGVKATEKPEM
+1626 EGMGGIKATEKPEM

>member
-1 MAGNVDKVQLQVEVI
+1 MAGNVDKVQLQVEVV

-62 GVGGKIT
+62 GAGGKIT

-87 NQGLGRTT
+87 NEGLGRTT
-95 EIIRTLDKETQS
+95 EIIRTLDKETQA

-116 TNYDAIAKAAQRAAE
+116 TNYDAMAKAA
-131 TSQKAEQQAKAYLLR
+131 
-146 EQQAAEKAAK
+146 
-156 RYDPTP
+156 
-162 MQKQIEALT
+162 
-171 GISNSSKSAADS
+171 
-183 AKAFEKAWQDSSDKV
+183 
-198 TAANQRA
+198 QRA

-235 NAVKKYP
+235 NAVGKYP
-242 NGTFDKISGDVAN
+242 SGTFDKISGEVAN
-255 ARAALAKLDSDLTAG
+255 ARGALAKLDSDLTTG

-280 VNDAKSSLRQ
+280 VDDAKSSLRQ

-331 SVATVIRSFRKAVK
+331 SVATVIRSFKEAVR

-379 SQYGVAVTDYL
+379 SQYGAAVTDYL
-390 ESTGTFAKA
+390 ESVGTFAKA
-399 GYKELSEDMAE
+399 GYKDMSEDMAE

-421 NAETANQFLLSAD
+421 ASSIANQFILSAD
-434 AAFKMKG
+434 AAFKFEG
-441 NITELSTVL
+441 NVTALNTVL
-450 DKANVIEN
+450 DKANEIEN
-458 NYATSIEKMA
+458 NYATSIQKMA

-531 TKDEIDSLT
+531 TKDEIESLT

-692 NDITAKAKT
+692 NDITTKAKT

-736 TQLIVGAVVLAISG
+736 TQLIVGAVVIAISG
-750 LVIAYNHIKQAQEE
+750 LVIAYNHMKQAQEE

-770 DAGNAAAAE
+770 DAGNAAAQE

-784 DLYQSYT
+784 ALYQSHT
-791 DAKKAYDDGTG
+791 DAKKAYEDGTG
-802 SKAALLSATEKLWKA
+802 SKAALLTATEKLWKA

-865 IEKVASY
+865 IEKVVSY

-880 HENFTADDFVKF
+880 YENFTADDFVKF

-912 DYKDLTIVLG
+912 DYKNLTRVLG

-946 SLRDGTLESYGR
+946 ALRDGTLESYGR
-958 ESDETKENT
+958 EIDETKENT
-967 EAKEENAEAAGTQAT
+967 EAKEENAAAAGTQAT
-982 ALEEAGKKL
+982 ALEKAGKAL

-1053 IADNITQTESQIGVT
+1053 ITDNITQTESQIGVT

-1091 TGQKLYELVLE
+1091 TGRKLYELVLE

-1216 LKSELTLLEKQGA
+1216 LKSELTLLEKQGG

-1549 GSGSG
+1549 DSGSG

-1595 GSHWVKNAN
+1595 GSRWVKNAN

-1626 EGMGGVKATEKPEM
+1626 EGMGGIKATEKPEM

-1726 TLAISSRD
+1726 TLAISSMD

>member
-1 MAGNVDKVQLQVEVI
+1 MAEIITLTVKQVGVSEAEK
-16 RSQLDTLIKD
+16 SLNNMLTTIK
-26 VNNLKSQKLSITVDS
+26 
-41 SGMDAINKF
+41 AINSTPI
-50 NASMKTLMQNAN
+50 NVSVT
-62 GVGGKIT
+62 GSG
-69 EIWAGVKDGA
+69 
-79 PVRTIETV
+79 
-87 NQGLGRTT
+87 
-95 EIIRTLDKETQS
+95 
-107 YSEVQTKTT
+107 
-116 TNYDAIAKAAQRAAE
+116 AKAA
-131 TSQKAEQQAKAYLLR
+131 EQYK
-146 EQQAAEKAAK
+146 
-156 RYDPTP
+156 
-162 MQKQIEALT
+162 EA
-171 GISNSSKSAADS
+171 
-183 AKAFEKAWQDSSDKV
+183 V
-198 TAANQRA
+198 TVTQT
-205 AETSQ
+205 E
-210 KAFTTAQNN
+210 
-219 MPTLQKQFAD
+219 
-229 LGRQID
+229 
-235 NAVKKYP
+235 VKKL
-242 NGTFDKISGDVAN
+242 S
-255 ARAALAKLDSDLTAG
+255 
-270 NISYE
+270 
-275 DYTKG
+275 
-280 VNDAKSSLRQ
+280 
-290 LQSEFSQTQKDTEK
+290 QSFKDTEK
-304 LKNST
+304 SGNSLLKN
-309 NVLGDSLGNIVKK
+309 
-322 IVAWQVINA
+322 VIKNA
-331 SVATVIRSFRKAVK
+331 QWYYISGAVSAATRSFKDAIA
-345 TMKEVDTELT
+345 TMKEVDAEMVS
-355 AIQKVTNNTDAEM
+355 IQKVTGYTKEQMDRLSDSAYALASAYGRTAQEILSAE
-368 EKLSQHAYEVA
+368 
-379 SQYGVAVTDYL
+379 T
-390 ESTGTFAKA
+390 TFARA
-399 GYKELSEDMAE
+399 GYTDQIEDLAE
-410 LATKT
+410 LAVLT
-415 QLVGDV
+415 QNVGDV
-421 NAETANQFLLSAD
+421 NADTASKFLIAAD
-434 AAFKMKG
+434 AAWKLGGNAKELTEIIDGMNNVTNKNAVDMKALTEGLTVSASAFAEAGESAQTYTAMVGAGVAATQRSG
-441 NITELSTVL
+441 NEVARAMRTIIMNVRQIRGETEDGELIDGESIANAAKALKEYADISTMQNGELRKTYDVLDELAGKWESLGSVAKSAITE
-450 DKANVIEN
+450 
-458 NYATSIEKMA
+458 
-468 EGFPIVANVASMA
+468 
-481 NMSIDDLMA
+481 
-490 ALGTITAVTQESG
+490 AL
-503 TKAATALR
+503 
-511 ALILNIMGDTETE
+511 
-524 LEDGVTW
+524 
-531 TKDEIDSLT
+531 
-540 QVLWTYSEE
+540 
-549 AMKAA
+549 
-554 QATGTIVNPMEAVAG
+554 AG
-569 LAKAY
+569 KY
-574 KEGVLTQAELAKIE
+574 
-588 SDLGGKLRTNQLDAL
+588 R
-603 IKNFDM
+603 
-609 YSEMLDKVK
+609 
-618 DSAGSA
+618 
-624 DQEVGIMLES
+624 
-634 WESKANILQ
+634 ANILSALLNDWDSVSKIMQ
-643 NTWTK
+643 DYADGVGSALEENGFYLQSWDAKTKQLQSTWTEFVAK
-648 FIANTLDTGWVKG
+648 TVDEDWIKG
-661 FLDALTW
+661 LISSVTW
-668 LIEGFDNLGT
+668 LIEGLGSLGNALLILGGIIATFKMPSILSFLSSAVAGIGRLIAMVKLATTNFT
-678 AIFVFG
+678 AFSLVVNTTQ
-684 SALAVLKW
+684 LAIGA
-692 NDITAKAKT
+692 ITAAIT
-701 FGSVIKQLPSLF
+701 IG
-713 KRAADGTNAFDAGMK
+713 
-728 AMNLTLTS
+728 
-736 TQLIVGAVVLAISG
+736 IV
-750 LVIAYNHIKQAQEE
+750 AYNKIKQAREE

-802 SKAALLSATEKLWKA
+802 SKAALLAATEKLWKA

-823 SVDTLTFRYGSLKTA
+823 SVNTLAFRYGSLKTA
-838 IDQVTEAKLQAALY
+838 IDQVTEAKLQADLY
-852 DAKAGTVAANDNL
+852 DAKAGVTAAGYALVNNGGVTEEFGAKTP
-865 IEKVASY
+865 EKVLEYY
-872 NPYGFASA
+872 NQFISS
-880 HENFTADDFVKF
+880 
-892 YEELTD
+892 
-898 RRNKMLDSG
+898 RNEMIDSG
-907 NTESR
+907 TDSGATWQNVTREISR
-912 DYKDLTIVLG
+912 
-922 ELKPL
+922 LKPL

-946 SLRDGTLESYGR
+946 ALRDGTLESYGR
-958 ESDETKENT
+958 ETDETKENT
-967 EAKEENAEAAGTQAT
+967 EAKEENASAAGTQAT
-982 ALEEAGKKL
+982 ALEKAGKAL

-1002 QAMAEYQK
+1002 QAMAEYQR

-1091 TGQKLYELVLE
+1091 TGRKLYELVLE

-1174 SFDYSESSWNKS
+1174 SFDYSESSWNKA

-1278 QTQTMENLLSDL
+1278 QTQTMEKLLSDL
-1290 QSAMQDSLS
+1290 QSAMQDSLR
-1299 SQQEARDAELAAI
+1299 SQQDARDAELAAI

-1348 AQNERTIRQYNA
+1348 ARNERTIRQYNA
-1360 KTGQWEWVADAGNVK
+1360 KTGQWEWVADAGKVK

-1429 KAKTRGIAE
+1429 KAKTRGIGE

-1450 LKKIILENAELFR
+1450 LKKVILENAELFR

-1582 NTALAGETLSGGD
+1582 NTASAGETLSGGD

-1626 EGMGGVKATEKPEM
+1626 EGMGGIKATEKPEM

>member
-1 MAGNVDKVQLQVEVI
+1 MAEIITLTVKQVGVSEAEK
-16 RSQLDTLIKD
+16 SLNNMLTTIK
-26 VNNLKSQKLSITVDS
+26 
-41 SGMDAINKF
+41 AINSTPI
-50 NASMKTLMQNAN
+50 NVSVT
-62 GVGGKIT
+62 GSG
-69 EIWAGVKDGA
+69 
-79 PVRTIETV
+79 
-87 NQGLGRTT
+87 
-95 EIIRTLDKETQS
+95 
-107 YSEVQTKTT
+107 
-116 TNYDAIAKAAQRAAE
+116 AKAA
-131 TSQKAEQQAKAYLLR
+131 EQYK
-146 EQQAAEKAAK
+146 
-156 RYDPTP
+156 
-162 MQKQIEALT
+162 EA
-171 GISNSSKSAADS
+171 
-183 AKAFEKAWQDSSDKV
+183 V
-198 TAANQRA
+198 TVTKT
-205 AETSQ
+205 E
-210 KAFTTAQNN
+210 
-219 MPTLQKQFAD
+219 
-229 LGRQID
+229 
-235 NAVKKYP
+235 VKKL
-242 NGTFDKISGDVAN
+242 S
-255 ARAALAKLDSDLTAG
+255 
-270 NISYE
+270 
-275 DYTKG
+275 
-280 VNDAKSSLRQ
+280 
-290 LQSEFSQTQKDTEK
+290 QSFKDTEK
-304 LKNST
+304 SGNSLLKN
-309 NVLGDSLGNIVKK
+309 
-322 IVAWQVINA
+322 VIKNA
-331 SVATVIRSFRKAVK
+331 QWYYISGAVSAATRSFKDAIA
-345 TMKEVDTELT
+345 TMKEVDAEMVS
-355 AIQKVTNNTDAEM
+355 IQKVTGYTKEQMDRLSDSAYALASAYGRTAQEILSAE
-368 EKLSQHAYEVA
+368 
-379 SQYGVAVTDYL
+379 T
-390 ESTGTFAKA
+390 TFARA
-399 GYKELSEDMAE
+399 GYTDQIEDLAE
-410 LATKT
+410 LAVLT
-415 QLVGDV
+415 QNVGDV
-421 NAETANQFLLSAD
+421 NADTASKFLIAAD
-434 AAFKMKG
+434 AAWKLGGNAKELTEIIDGMNNVTNKNAVDMKALTEGLTVSASAFAEAGESAQTYTAMVGAGVAATQRSG
-441 NITELSTVL
+441 NEVARAMRTIIMNVRQIRGETEDGELIDGESIANAAKALKEYADISTMQNGELRKAYDVLDELAGKWESLGSVAKSAITE
-450 DKANVIEN
+450 
-458 NYATSIEKMA
+458 
-468 EGFPIVANVASMA
+468 
-481 NMSIDDLMA
+481 
-490 ALGTITAVTQESG
+490 AL
-503 TKAATALR
+503 
-511 ALILNIMGDTETE
+511 
-524 LEDGVTW
+524 
-531 TKDEIDSLT
+531 
-540 QVLWTYSEE
+540 
-549 AMKAA
+549 
-554 QATGTIVNPMEAVAG
+554 AG
-569 LAKAY
+569 KY
-574 KEGVLTQAELAKIE
+574 
-588 SDLGGKLRTNQLDAL
+588 R
-603 IKNFDM
+603 
-609 YSEMLDKVK
+609 
-618 DSAGSA
+618 
-624 DQEVGIMLES
+624 
-634 WESKANILQ
+634 ANILSALLNDWDSVSKIMQ
-643 NTWTK
+643 DYADGVGSALEENGFYLQSWDAKTKQLQSTWTEFVAK
-648 FIANTLDTGWVKG
+648 TVDEDWIKG
-661 FLDALTW
+661 LISSVTW
-668 LIEGFDNLGT
+668 LIEGLGSLGNALLILGGIIATFKMPSILSFLSSAVAGIGRLIAMVKLATTNFT
-678 AIFVFG
+678 AFSLVVNTTQ
-684 SALAVLKW
+684 LAIGA
-692 NDITAKAKT
+692 ITAAIT
-701 FGSVIKQLPSLF
+701 IG
-713 KRAADGTNAFDAGMK
+713 
-728 AMNLTLTS
+728 
-736 TQLIVGAVVLAISG
+736 IV
-750 LVIAYNHIKQAQEE
+750 AYNKIKQAREE
-764 ARQAAI
+764 ARRSAI
-770 DAGNAAAAE
+770 DAGNAAAQE

-802 SKAALLSATEKLWKA
+802 SKAALLTATEKLWKA

-823 SVDTLTFRYGSLKTA
+823 SVNTLAFRYGSLKTA
-838 IDQVTEAKLQAALY
+838 IDQVTEAKLQADLY
-852 DAKAGTVAANDNL
+852 DAKAGVTAAGYALVNNGGVTEEFGAKTP
-865 IEKVASY
+865 EKVLEYY
-872 NPYGFASA
+872 NQFISS
-880 HENFTADDFVKF
+880 
-892 YEELTD
+892 
-898 RRNKMLDSG
+898 RNEMIDSG
-907 NTESR
+907 TDSGATWQNVTREISR
-912 DYKDLTIVLG
+912 
-922 ELKPL
+922 LKPL

-946 SLRDGTLESYGR
+946 ALRDGTLESYGR
-958 ESDETKENT
+958 ETDETKENT

-982 ALEEAGKKL
+982 ALEKAGKAL

-1290 QSAMQDSLS
+1290 QSAMQDSLR
-1299 SQQEARDAELAAI
+1299 SQQDARDAELAAI

-1348 AQNERTIRQYNA
+1348 ARNERTIRQYNA
-1360 KTGQWEWVADAGNVK
+1360 KTGQWEWVADAGKVK

-1595 GSHWVKNAN
+1595 GSYWVKNAN

-1611 RDGKRYTVYDKGGIL
+1611 RDGKRYTVYDNGGIL
-1626 EGMGGVKATEKPEM
+1626 EGMGGIKATEKPEM

>member
-1 MAGNVDKVQLQVEVI
+1 MAEIITLTVKQVGVSEAEK
-16 RSQLDTLIKD
+16 SLNNMLTTIK
-26 VNNLKSQKLSITVDS
+26 
-41 SGMDAINKF
+41 AINSTPI
-50 NASMKTLMQNAN
+50 NVSVT
-62 GVGGKIT
+62 GSG
-69 EIWAGVKDGA
+69 
-79 PVRTIETV
+79 
-87 NQGLGRTT
+87 
-95 EIIRTLDKETQS
+95 
-107 YSEVQTKTT
+107 
-116 TNYDAIAKAAQRAAE
+116 AKAA
-131 TSQKAEQQAKAYLLR
+131 EQYK
-146 EQQAAEKAAK
+146 
-156 RYDPTP
+156 
-162 MQKQIEALT
+162 EA
-171 GISNSSKSAADS
+171 
-183 AKAFEKAWQDSSDKV
+183 V
-198 TAANQRA
+198 TVTQT
-205 AETSQ
+205 E
-210 KAFTTAQNN
+210 
-219 MPTLQKQFAD
+219 
-229 LGRQID
+229 
-235 NAVKKYP
+235 VKKL
-242 NGTFDKISGDVAN
+242 S
-255 ARAALAKLDSDLTAG
+255 
-270 NISYE
+270 
-275 DYTKG
+275 
-280 VNDAKSSLRQ
+280 
-290 LQSEFSQTQKDTEK
+290 QSFKDTEK
-304 LKNST
+304 SGNSLLKN
-309 NVLGDSLGNIVKK
+309 
-322 IVAWQVINA
+322 VIKNA
-331 SVATVIRSFRKAVK
+331 QWYYISGAVSAATRSFKDAIA
-345 TMKEVDTELT
+345 TMKEVDAEMVS
-355 AIQKVTNNTDAEM
+355 IQKVTGYTKEQMDRLSDSAYALASAYGRTAQEILSAE
-368 EKLSQHAYEVA
+368 
-379 SQYGVAVTDYL
+379 T
-390 ESTGTFAKA
+390 TFARA
-399 GYKELSEDMAE
+399 GYTDQIEDLAE
-410 LATKT
+410 LAVLT
-415 QLVGDV
+415 QNVGDV
-421 NAETANQFLLSAD
+421 NADTASKFLIAAD
-434 AAFKMKG
+434 AAWKLGGNAKELTEIIDGMNNVTNKNAVDMKALTEGLTVSASAFAEAGESAQTYTAMVGAGVAATQRSG
-441 NITELSTVL
+441 NEVARAMRTIIMNVRQIRGETEDGELIDGESIANAAKALKEYADISTMQNGELRKTYDVLDELAGKWESLGSVAKSAITE
-450 DKANVIEN
+450 
-458 NYATSIEKMA
+458 
-468 EGFPIVANVASMA
+468 
-481 NMSIDDLMA
+481 
-490 ALGTITAVTQESG
+490 AL
-503 TKAATALR
+503 
-511 ALILNIMGDTETE
+511 
-524 LEDGVTW
+524 
-531 TKDEIDSLT
+531 
-540 QVLWTYSEE
+540 
-549 AMKAA
+549 
-554 QATGTIVNPMEAVAG
+554 AG
-569 LAKAY
+569 KY
-574 KEGVLTQAELAKIE
+574 
-588 SDLGGKLRTNQLDAL
+588 R
-603 IKNFDM
+603 
-609 YSEMLDKVK
+609 
-618 DSAGSA
+618 
-624 DQEVGIMLES
+624 
-634 WESKANILQ
+634 ANILSALLNDWDSVSKIMQ
-643 NTWTK
+643 DYADGVGSALEENGFYLQSWDAKTKQLQSTWTEFVAK
-648 FIANTLDTGWVKG
+648 TVDEDWIKG
-661 FLDALTW
+661 LISSVTW
-668 LIEGFDNLGT
+668 LIEGLGSLGNALLILGGIIATFKMPSILSFLSSAVAGIGRLIAMVKLATTNFT
-678 AIFVFG
+678 AFSLVVNTTQ
-684 SALAVLKW
+684 LAIGA
-692 NDITAKAKT
+692 ITAAIT
-701 FGSVIKQLPSLF
+701 IG
-713 KRAADGTNAFDAGMK
+713 
-728 AMNLTLTS
+728 
-736 TQLIVGAVVLAISG
+736 IV
-750 LVIAYNHIKQAQEE
+750 AYNKIKQAREE

-823 SVDTLTFRYGSLKTA
+823 SVNTLAFRYGSLKTA
-838 IDQVTEAKLQAALY
+838 IDQVTEAKLQADLY
-852 DAKAGTVAANDNL
+852 DAKAGTAAAEKGLRTAAEKAWGTELANAGNL
-865 IEKVASY
+865 KDPSSIL
-872 NPYGFASA
+872 
-880 HENFTADDFVKF
+880 ADYQGWIDS
-892 YEELTD
+892 
-898 RRNKMLDSG
+898 RNKMIDEGDTS
-907 NTESR
+907 SIA
-912 DYKDLTIVLG
+912 YKEAVRVISIY
-922 ELKPL
+922 KQA

-946 SLRDGTLESYGR
+946 ALRDGTLESYGR
-958 ESDETKENT
+958 EIDETKENT
-967 EAKEENAEAAGTQAT
+967 EAKEENASAAGTQAT
-982 ALEEAGKKL
+982 ALEKAGKAL

-1020 KLIAMSSDYS
+1020 KLISMSSDYS

-1278 QTQTMENLLSDL
+1278 QTQTMEKLLSDL

-1299 SQQEARDAELAAI
+1299 SQQEARGAELAAI

-1348 AQNERTIRQYNA
+1348 ARNERTIRQYNA
-1360 KTGQWEWVADAGNVK
+1360 KTGQWEWVADAGKVK

-1534 KGEYDDPPGAGGSGG
+1534 KGEYDDPPGVGGSGG

-1582 NTALAGETLSGGD
+1582 NTASAGETLSGGD

-1626 EGMGGVKATEKPEM
+1626 EGMGGIKATEKPEM

>member
-1 MAGNVDKVQLQVEVI
+1 MAGNVDKVQLQVEVV

-62 GVGGKIT
+62 GAGGKIT

-87 NQGLGRTT
+87 NEGLGRTT
-95 EIIRTLDKETQS
+95 EIIRTLDKETQA

-116 TNYDAIAKAAQRAAE
+116 TNYDAMAKAA
-131 TSQKAEQQAKAYLLR
+131 
-146 EQQAAEKAAK
+146 
-156 RYDPTP
+156 
-162 MQKQIEALT
+162 
-171 GISNSSKSAADS
+171 
-183 AKAFEKAWQDSSDKV
+183 
-198 TAANQRA
+198 QRA

-235 NAVKKYP
+235 NAVGKYP

-331 SVATVIRSFRKAVK
+331 SVATVIRSFREAVK

-728 AMNLTLTS
+728 SMNLTLTS
-736 TQLIVGAVVLAISG
+736 TQLIVGAVVIAISG

-770 DAGNAAAAE
+770 DAGNAAAQE

-784 DLYQSYT
+784 DLYQSHT
-791 DAKKAYDDGTG
+791 DAKKAYEDGTG
-802 SKAALLSATEKLWKA
+802 SKASLLSATEKLWKA

-865 IEKVASY
+865 IEKVVSY

-938 KNIEGMLQ
+938 KNIEEMLQ
-946 SLRDGTLESYGR
+946 ALRDGTLESYGR
-958 ESDETKENT
+958 ETDSVQENT
-967 EAKEENAEAAGTQAT
+967 DALDENAAAAGTQAT
-982 ALEEAGKKL
+982 ALEKAGKVL

-1091 TGQKLYELVLE
+1091 TGRKLYELVLE
-1102 EIKLNNMGLDLSG
+1102 EIKLNNLGLDLSG

-1156 QVGSYEEGEQ
+1156 QVGSYEEGER

-1278 QTQTMENLLSDL
+1278 QTQTMEKLLSDL
-1290 QSAMQDSLS
+1290 QSAMQDSLR
-1299 SQQEARDAELAAI
+1299 SQQDARDAELAAI

-1348 AQNERTIRQYNA
+1348 ARNERTIRQYNA
-1360 KTGQWEWVADAGNVK
+1360 KTGQWEWVADAGKVK

-1523 LVDKNQTTYNY
+1523 LVDKKQTTYNY
-1534 KGEYDDPPGAGGSGG
+1534 KGEYDDPPRAGGSGG

>member
-1 MAGNVDKVQLQVEVI
+1 MAGNVDKVQLQVEVV

-50 NASMKTLMQNAN
+50 NASTKTLTQNAD
-62 GVGGKIT
+62 GLGGKFTQVWSGIA
-69 EIWAGVKDGA
+69 EGA

-87 NQGLGRTT
+87 NEGLGRTT
-95 EIIRTLDKETQS
+95 EIIRTLDKETQA

-116 TNYDAIAKAAQRAAE
+116 TNYDTMAKAAQRAAE
-131 TSQKAEQQAKAYLLR
+131 
-146 EQQAAEKAAK
+146 
-156 RYDPTP
+156 
-162 MQKQIEALT
+162 
-171 GISNSSKSAADS
+171 
-183 AKAFEKAWQDSSDKV
+183 
-198 TAANQRA
+198 AN
-205 AETSQ
+205 Q

-280 VNDAKSSLRQ
+280 VDDAKSSLRQ

-331 SVATVIRSFRKAVK
+331 SVATVIRSFREAVK

-468 EGFPIVANVASMA
+468 EGFPIVAKVASMA

-692 NDITAKAKT
+692 NDITTKAKT

-728 AMNLTLTS
+728 AINLTLTS
-736 TQLIVGAVVLAISG
+736 TQLIVGAVVIAISG
-750 LVIAYNHIKQAQEE
+750 LVIAYNHMKQAQEE
-764 ARQAAI
+764 ARQKALE
-770 DAGNAAAAE
+770 AGNAAAQE

-784 DLYQSYT
+784 ALYQSHT
-791 DAKKAYDDGTG
+791 DAKKAYEDGTG

-865 IEKVASY
+865 IEKVVSY
-872 NPYGFASA
+872 NPYGFSSA

-946 SLRDGTLESYGR
+946 ALRDGTLESYGR
-958 ESDETKENT
+958 EIDETKENT
-967 EAKEENAEAAGTQAT
+967 EAKEENAAAAGTQAT
-982 ALEEAGKKL
+982 ALEKAGKAL

-1010 NGKVSNETIQ
+1010 NGRVSNETIQ

-1053 IADNITQTESQIGVT
+1053 IADNITQTESQVGVT

-1091 TGQKLYELVLE
+1091 TGRKLYELVLE

-1156 QVGSYEEGEQ
+1156 QVGSYDEGRQ
-1166 KLLQGIYD
+1166 KLLQGIYG
-1174 SFDYSESSWNKS
+1174 SFDF
-1186 GSSGSKGSGS
+1186 SGS
-1196 GGGGSS
+1196 GGGGGGGGGSPT
-1202 SDARLTAHKERVTL
+1202 DATLAAHKERVTL

-1278 QTQTMENLLSDL
+1278 QTQTMEKLLSDL
-1290 QSAMQDSLS
+1290 QSAMQDSLR
-1299 SQQEARDAELAAI
+1299 SQQDARDAELAAI

-1360 KTGQWEWVADAGNVK
+1360 KTGQWEWIADAGKVK

-1473 DAVTETVNR
+1473 EAVTETVNR

-1534 KGEYDDPPGAGGSGG
+1534 RGEYDDPPGAGGSGG
-1549 GSGSG
+1549 DSGSG

-1582 NTALAGETLSGGD
+1582 NTASAGETLSGGD

-1626 EGMGGVKATEKPEM
+1626 EGMGGIKATEKPEM